1 MVALAIATLISL
13 LVSMLVLLPECMPG
27 PWQEECV
34 AAKRLSA
41 LVYGLT
47 AAVLF
52 ALSIILHWK
61 QSRVGSFVEDRVLD
75 GPTIHC
81 RSGVALTTLRH
92 RSRQK

>member
-61 QSRVGSFVEDRVLD
+61 QSRVGSFVAIVSLMVL
-75 GPTIHC
+75 PFIAA
-81 RSGVALTTLRH
+81 VA
-92 RSRQK
+92 SR